1 MPMKT
6 MAAISVAIL
15 IGVAVSGSTRLGPAP
30 PRHRLARD
38 LAVYWEGSRQLRRIS
53 GPGTHELKFPCTFVP
68 GKEATLTVAVA
79 RQKPEEEPTEEPYA
93 ECTVEE
99 AREMALRGSHARIR
113 FNHPLVQIPLA
124 EAVRTVRGPTGETL
138 TIRLAFAIPTGPV
151 CVIPAKDK
159 ELAELA
165 RSLLPGEQM
174 VVQGQVIGIQTG
186 QPCVLVEGLKFSGRE
201 EPKDE
206 PPWTV
211 TVRWADRVV
220 TEFSEAQEQFL
231 RLPCLHVPGASEGVR
246 FRLREFKAVDLQV
259 EGHAVVAELADT
271 LALRKWGLQG
281 RPGLEPNEGMLFY
294 FERPLAPVFAI
305 KAVSFPLSVA
315 FIRED
320 GAIAHVGRLTPGDP
334 RKAVSPVPV
343 TYVLEME
350 GGWFEER
357 DIGPGG
363 KVAIP

>member
-1 MPMKT
+1 MKPI
-6 MAAISVAIL
+6 AATTAAVL
-15 IGVAVSGSTRLGPAP
+15 IGLGMLGSSRLGPAP

-38 LAVYWEGSRQLRRIS
+38 LAVYWEGSRQLERIS
-53 GPGTHELKFPCTFVP
+53 GPGTYELKFPCTFVP
-68 GKEATLTVAVA
+68 GKQATLTVAVA
-79 RQKPEEEPTEEPYA
+79 RQEAEGKPTEAPYA
-93 ECTVEE
+93 ECTVED
-99 AREMALRGSHARIR
+99 AREMALRGSRARVR
-113 FNHPLVQIPLA
+113 FNHPFVQIPLA
-124 EAVRTVRGPTGETL
+124 EAVRTVRGPTGEAVSVE
-138 TIRLAFAIPTGPV
+138 LAFAIPAGPV

-159 ELAELA
+159 ELTELA

-174 VVQGQVIGIQTG
+174 IVQGQVIGIQTG
-186 QPCVLVEGLKFSGRE
+186 QPCVLVEGLKFSARE
-201 EPKDE
+201 EQKDE

-220 TEFSEAQEQFL
+220 AEFSEAQEQFL
-231 RLPCLHVPGASEGVR
+231 RLPCLHAPGASEGVR

-271 LALRKWGLQG
+271 PALREWGLQG
-281 RPGLEPNEGMLFY
+281 RPGLGPDEGMLFY

-305 KAVSFPLSVA
+305 KAVAFPLSVA
-315 FIRED
+315 FIRGD
-320 GAIAHVGRLTPGDP
+320 GTIAHVGRLRPGDP

-343 TYVLEME
+343 TYVLELA

>member
-1 MPMKT
+1 MLMKA
-6 MAAISVAIL
+6 MAAISVATL
-15 IGVAVSGSTRLGPAP
+15 IGAAASGSARLSPAP

-53 GPGTHELKFPCTFVP
+53 EPGTCELKFPCTFVP
-68 GKEATLTVAVA
+68 GKQATLTVAVA
-79 RQKPEEEPTEEPYA
+79 RQEPEEEPTEEPYA
-93 ECTVEE
+93 ECTAEE
-99 AREMALRGSHARIR
+99 AREMALRGSNARIR
-113 FNHPLVQIPLA
+113 FNHPFVQIRLA
-124 EAVRTVRGPTGETL
+124 EAVRTVRRPTGEAVSVG
-138 TIRLAFAIPTGPV
+138 LAFAMPSGPI
-151 CVIPAKDK
+151 CVISARDK
-159 ELAELA
+159 ELIELA
-165 RSLLPGEQM
+165 RSVLPGEQM
-174 VVQGQVIGIQTG
+174 VVQGQAIGIQMG
-186 QPCVLVEGLKFSGRE
+186 KPCVLVEGLKFSGRE
-201 EPKDE
+201 EPEDE

-220 TEFSEAQEQFL
+220 AEFSEAQEQFL

-271 LALRKWGLQG
+271 PSLREWGLQG

-320 GAIAHVGRLTPGDP
+320 GTIAHVGRLTPGDP

-343 TYVLEME
+343 TYVLEMA

-357 DIGPGG
+357 DVGPGG